1 MTLAP
6 RSAFEVAADLLFP
19 HLTADRQAVEKDYE
33 TWLATMFP
41 NYAKY
46 PLAAHHHTIWQWIWS
61 IGISDRPKS
70 LVAILA
76 RGAAKSTTAELG
88 VVALGVRGGRK
99 YVIYVSETQE
109 QADKHVATIA
119 AMLESAT
126 VEQYY
131 PEMGERLVG
140 KFGNAKGWRRNRL
153 RTATGF
159 TVDALGLDTAARGI
173 RVEDQRPDL
182 IVLDD
187 IDEASDTAR
196 TTAKKIDIITK
207 GIIPAGSEK
216 VAVLA
221 VQNLIHADSIFA
233 RLADNRADFLRNRSV
248 IGPIPGL
255 QDFAFDVRRDGTYR
269 ITSGEPTWDG
279 GSILT
284 YEALLND
291 IGPRAFMTEVQHE
304 VDVVEGA
311 IATVDELDATRRQ
324 TAGHHPFD
332 TVRTIVFVDPAV
344 SNTPSSD
351 ETGITVTRLGV
362 DGHTYLLADYSCRLP
377 VDKWAERAVAAAV
390 NHEAGVI
397 YYEPNQG
404 VDAIDSVIRHAMERM
419 GVTDVS
425 IREEHA
431 SKTKFD
437 RAMSL
442 QDAIRAK
449 RWHPVG
455 HFPELE
461 QQIKTTTADMQG
473 PSPDRLDSAVHAVRI
488 LERHGIQRVDVKEH
502 LGGTIAGNIMEEE
515 WV

>member
-19 HLTADRQAVEKDYE
+19 HLTSDRQAIEQDYVV
-33 TWLATMFP
+33 WLNTMFP
-41 NYAKY
+41 GYAKY
-46 PLAAHHHTIWQWIWS
+46 PLADHHHTIWRWIWS
-61 IGISDRPKS
+61 IGINDRPS
-70 LVAILA
+70 SMVAILA

-88 VVALGVRGGRK
+88 VVALGVRQCRR
-99 YVIYVSETQE
+99 YVVYVCETQD
-109 QADKHVATIA
+109 QADKHVATIG

-126 VEQYY
+126 VEEHY

-182 IVLDD
+182 IVIDD
-187 IDEASDTAR
+187 IDEASDTPR
-196 TTAKKIDIITK
+196 TTAKKIDVITK

-233 RLADNRADFLRNRSV
+233 RMADGRADFLRNRTV

-255 QDFAFDVRRDGTYR
+255 RDFAFDVRRDGTYR

-279 GSILT
+279 ASVGT

-291 IGPRAFMTEVQHE
+291 IGPRAFLTEVQHE

-311 IATVDELDATRRQ
+311 IATAEEIEATRRR

-332 TVRTIVFVDPAV
+332 TVRTLVFVDPAV

-351 ETGITVTRLGV
+351 ETGITVSRLGT
-362 DGHTYLLADYSCRLP
+362 DGHVYFMDDLSCRLP

-390 NHEAGVI
+390 NWEAGQI
-397 YYEPNQG
+397 IYEPNQG
-404 VDAIDSVIRHAMERM
+404 VDAIKSALRGAMERM
-419 GVTDVS
+419 AVTDVS
-425 IREEHA
+425 IGEEPAH
-431 SKTKFD
+431 KTKFD
-437 RAMSL
+437 RALSL
-442 QDAIRAK
+442 QDAIRTK

-455 HFPELE
+455 NFPELE
-461 QQIKTTTADMQG
+461 QQIRTTTADSAG
-473 PSPDRLDSAVHAVRI
+473 LSPDRLDSAVHAVRI
-488 LERHGIQRVDVKEH
+488 LLRHGVQKVDLAAHRGE
-502 LGGTIAGNIMEEE
+502 TIAGNIMTLK
-515 WV
+515 W